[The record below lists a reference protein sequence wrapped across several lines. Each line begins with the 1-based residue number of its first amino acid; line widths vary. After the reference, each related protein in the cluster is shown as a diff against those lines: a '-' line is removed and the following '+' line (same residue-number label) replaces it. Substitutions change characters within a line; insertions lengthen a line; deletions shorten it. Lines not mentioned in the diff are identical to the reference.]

1 MNTDS
6 LLGDAQ
12 ASMEK
17 AADDTNTLDRTVF
30 YSNQAVVMMLTAVV
44 GELRSLRAAV
54 EGRTGEVES

>member
-12 ASMEK
+12 DSMNK

-44 GELRSLRAAV
+44 GELRNLRAAIEERSSGV
-54 EGRTGEVES
+54 